1 MEEVAS
7 IIVIGFLAFV
17 QNTSFSIVSRA
28 RNRDSMAYHATASVF
43 SNLIWFL
50 TFRHL
55 ILEDMSWVLLPGYV
69 FGTVCGSLFG
79 AKVSMWIEQKLIAT
93 TDGHITEAKALAS
106 TLADEDVPSRADF
119 DGAKR

>member
-1 MEEVAS
+1 MEEVTS
-7 IIVIGFLAFV
+7 IIVIGLLAFV

-28 RNRDSMAYHATASVF
+28 RNRDSMSYHATASVF

-69 FGTVCGSLFG
+69 IGTVCGSLFG

-93 TDGHITEAKALAS
+93 TDGHIAKKEAKA
-106 TLADEDVPSRADF
+106 
-119 DGAKR
+119 